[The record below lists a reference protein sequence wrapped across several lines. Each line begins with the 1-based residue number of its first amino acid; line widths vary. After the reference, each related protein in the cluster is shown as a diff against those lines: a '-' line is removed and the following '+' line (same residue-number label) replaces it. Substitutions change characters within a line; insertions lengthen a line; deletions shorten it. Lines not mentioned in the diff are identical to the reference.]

1 MNNFIAHCVSG
12 RLPRTPW
19 ARLAAAA
26 ALLAT
31 TTAHAQ
37 QLTPAFRN
45 WAATPPLGWN
55 SWDCYGPTVTEAETK
70 ANADYM
76 AKNLKS
82 SGWEYVVVDI
92 RWYVGNDTA
101 HGYNEKDPDLNL
113 DQYGCFVPAP
123 NRFPSVAGG
132 KGFKPLADYLHGK
145 GLKFGIHIMRGVPVE
160 AVKRKMPIKGSTATA
175 ADIYTTEGQCNWLHD
190 MYTVV
195 AGRPGAQEYYNSLFE
210 LYASWDLDF
219 VKIDDLSEPYHTAE
233 IEMIRKAIDRTGRK
247 IVLSMSP
254 GETPIADAKHAQ
266 EHANMWRTVGDFW
279 DSWDQLKEHFEV
291 CQRWAPYTRVGNW
304 PDADMLPLGRL
315 GIRAE
320 RGDDRMSR
328 FTKDEQRTLMT
339 LWSIFRSPLMFGGDL
354 PSNDAATLAL
364 LTNKAVLNVNQHS
377 TNGRQ
382 LFRRGDLVGW
392 TADDPA
398 TGAKYLALFNAEDQ
412 QPAPASAAAWAS
424 QPLNRQHVQQDVS
437 VELNGA
443 TKLYLVVRDGG
454 DGTAWDHADW
464 LNPTLQKG
472 AEKVPLSTLT
482 WRQATAGW
490 GKVSQGKSISGAPLR
505 VGEQTYEQ
513 GIGTHANSVIEY
525 DLPAGCTR
533 FTATVGLD
541 RAAAGQNT
549 GGTFQALVFTKA
561 PMLPP
566 PADSVRVPV
575 KLSELGLVAGATAT
589 DLWTGQ
595 TFGVKDA
602 ELAPFVRRHG
612 AVFYKLTA
620 SKAGKAVPVKGSTLR
635 KTR

>member
-1 MNNFIAHCVSG
+1 
-12 RLPRTPW
+12 
-19 ARLAAAA
+19 
-26 ALLAT
+26 
-31 TTAHAQ
+31 
-37 QLTPAFRN
+37 
-45 WAATPPLGWN
+45 
-55 SWDCYGPTVTEAETK
+55 
-70 ANADYM
+70 
-76 AKNLKS
+76 
-82 SGWEYVVVDI
+82 
-92 RWYVGNDTA
+92 
-101 HGYNEKDPDLNL
+101 
-113 DQYGCFVPAP
+113 
-123 NRFPSVAGG
+123 
-132 KGFKPLADYLHGK
+132 
-145 GLKFGIHIMRGVPVE
+145 MRGVPVA
-160 AVKRKMPIKGSTATA
+160 AVQRKLPIKGSTATA
-175 ADIYTTEGQCNWLHD
+175 ADIYTKDGQCNWLHD

-279 DSWDQLKEHFEV
+279 DSWDQLKEHFAV
-291 CQRWAPYTRVGNW
+291 CERWAPYTRVGNW

-328 FTKDEQRTLMT
+328 FTRDEQRTLMT

-354 PSNDAATLAL
+354 PSNDAATLNL

-424 QPLNRQHVQQDVS
+424 QPINRQHLQQDVS
-437 VELNGA
+437 LELNGA
-443 TKLYLVVRDGG
+443 TKLYLVVRGG
-454 DGTAWDHADW
+454 PDGTAWDHANW

-482 WRQATAGW
+482 WKQATAGW
-490 GKVSQGKSISGAPLR
+490 GKVSQGKSVSGGQLR
-505 VGEQTYEQ
+505 VDGQTYEQ
-513 GIGTHANSVIEY
+513 GIGTHASSVIEY
-525 DLPAGCTR
+525 DLPAGSTR

-541 RAAAGQNT
+541 QAAAGQNT
-549 GGTFQALVFTKA
+549 GGTFQALVFTKN

-575 KLSELGLVAGATAT
+575 KLSELGLAAGATVT

-595 TFGVKDA
+595 TFGMKDA

-620 SKAGKAVPVKGSTLR
+620 PKAGKSAPVKPKAS
-635 KTR
+635 KK